1 MKKNWFK
8 KLFGEIF
15 LIVVTLVSV
24 SAIGVN
30 KADAST
36 YQDGTYSI
44 TVNPYQTGTKDV
56 SKAGQ
61 FISTAAT
68 AVVHNDTAD
77 VTMSVSDNG
86 AKLLGDS
93 TVGGQEALS
102 SDKHTLNFTLP
113 VGTDST
119 VATFFVP
126 MLRMQQQC
134 DFSFDWSSVTKN
146 ADDQS
151 AQINPSSPIEEN
163 SGESIDSKNDPVG
176 ESAIA
181 AVSTVQKKDASGNVT
196 STTVTFNMPN
206 QAPVSFVVA
215 NGSIP
220 TFTPQADGSGYDI
233 FVNGVKVGSVENGTT
248 PTTIESKNPQGKIV
262 GFKIVIGGT
271 TVATV
276 PDGAQGSSSN
286 SGNSSNPSTP
296 LADVSKLSYTVL
308 QSDGSSVSEA
318 NKYYTHAASIEKLSD
333 GSYKVTMHVQYG
345 KNSGMS
351 AKGFVPLTVDGKKVS
366 DVIYGSTD
374 KDYTA
379 SFSFTVPNLDTLTK
393 APVKGTIHVSV
404 PTMDISSDFD
414 IYYLFTGA
422 TASDGTGTTSANSS
436 VAAETPSNSSQTP
449 AKAVT
454 ATSKKTSSKLPQTS
468 EIQNAT
474 IAVVGFLSLIMIV
487 TTAIYRRK
495 RV

>member
-163 SGESIDSKNDPVG
+163 SGESIDSKNDRPCW
-176 ESAIA
+176 
-181 AVSTVQKKDASGNVT
+181 
-196 STTVTFNMPN
+196 
-206 QAPVSFVVA
+206 
-215 NGSIP
+215 
-220 TFTPQADGSGYDI
+220 
-233 FVNGVKVGSVENGTT
+233 
-248 PTTIESKNPQGKIV
+248 GKCYR
-262 GFKIVIGGT
+262 
-271 TVATV
+271 
-276 PDGAQGSSSN
+276 SSLN
-286 SGNSSNPSTP
+286 RTEEGC
-296 LADVSKLSYTVL
+296 
-308 QSDGSSVSEA
+308 
-318 NKYYTHAASIEKLSD
+318 
-333 GSYKVTMHVQYG
+333 
-345 KNSGMS
+345 
-351 AKGFVPLTVDGKKVS
+351 F
-366 DVIYGSTD
+366 
-374 KDYTA
+374 
-379 SFSFTVPNLDTLTK
+379 
-393 APVKGTIHVSV
+393 
-404 PTMDISSDFD
+404 
-414 IYYLFTGA
+414 
-422 TASDGTGTTSANSS
+422 
-436 VAAETPSNSSQTP
+436 
-449 AKAVT
+449 
-454 ATSKKTSSKLPQTS
+454 
-468 EIQNAT
+468 
-474 IAVVGFLSLIMIV
+474 
-487 TTAIYRRK
+487 R
-495 RV
+495 